1 MLKKEIKTML
11 ADWRQTPEQRTAF
24 KKCMLSAMK
33 VWENRKY
40 FKEKKHDKSNNSG
53 NQSDN

>member
-11 ADWRQTPEQRTAF
+11 ADWRQTPAQRTAF

-40 FKEKKHDKSNNSG
+40 FKEKNNDKSSNTG
-53 NQSDN
+53 N